1 MAEQDEKRIRER
13 AYRIWQ
19 EQGGPEGRAEDHW
32 HRACRELDDEDRA
45 AASDPAAIEFGA
57 DESLADEA
65 AAEGAPAGA
74 GSEIPGAEAPASE
87 ESKATS
93 GGRPTVDQLT
103 AEEATAATI
112 EKGSRASAGQG
123 RTQRRPPL

>member
-19 EQGGPEGRAEDHW
+19 EEGAPDGQADDHW

-45 AASDPAAIEFGA
+45 AASDPGAIEFGA

-65 AAEGAPAGA
+65 GAEGAPADDASAMTG
-74 GSEIPGAEAPASE
+74 GEAPDPG
-87 ESKATS
+87 ESKINS
-93 GGRPTVDQLT
+93 GGRPTVDELT

-112 EKGSRASAGQG
+112 EKGGRASAGQG